1 MNIPA
6 VRAVVTMLPDLDHPR
21 YPNRALYMPHI
32 VIGDPHQR
40 EAERSG
46 MNLTEHYLG
55 ILVADAPDELAPGAT
70 TEITMRLMYWPEEAY
85 DEVRPGATFT
95 LREGPN
101 VIGYGEILSRLAA
114 PTPA

>member
-1 MNIPA
+1 MPRWHVLQVQTTMNIPA
-6 VRAVVTMLPDLDHPR
+6 VRAVVTILPDLDHPR
-21 YPNRALYMPHI
+21 YPNRSLYMPDI
-32 VIGDPHQR
+32 VIGDPNQR

-55 ILVADAPDELAPGAT
+55 ILVEDAPDELAPGAT

-85 DEVRPGATFT
+85 DEVQPGATFT

-101 VIGYGEILSRLAA
+101 VIG
-114 PTPA
+114 